1 MFYWCLFVTTSD
13 IPLKYRCPI
22 KKSDHVRLTYLKWC
36 AGNHW
41 IGGWVPCNR
50 CPPGQATEN
59 LVELAKSTP
68 SPKGCTHCRAGAS
81 IAGPLFHLQAK
92 KNGLCEK
99 EDPVVNFS
107 VFCATSS
114 CPCRCI
120 MFELILLPKD
130 ISLPGLL
137 KCQREVLA
145 KYAGMPKF
153 CRWCPYFANSVLQE
167 LFQVKLWAMPWRG
180 LAVIPVTWA
189 IVQFTKVLS
198 RFSTS
203 VLVV

>member
-1 MFYWCLFVTTSD
+1 MPSWTSNGK
-13 IPLKYRCPI
+13 PC
-22 KKSDHVRLTYLKWC
+22 
-36 AGNHW
+36 W
-41 IGGWVPCNR
+41 IGKVYSKPKRMCTLQSWSKYSRP
-50 CPPGQATEN
+50 
-59 LVELAKSTP
+59 LVS
-68 SPKGCTHCRAGAS
+68 SAG
-81 IAGPLFHLQAK
+81 K
-92 KNGLCEK
+92 KNGLYEK

-120 MFELILLPKD
+120 TFELILLPKD
-130 ISLPGLL
+130 LSLPGLL

-145 KYAGMPKF
+145 KYAGTPKF
-153 CRWCPYFANSVLQE
+153 CQWCPYFANSVLQE
-167 LFQVKLWAMPWRG
+167 LFQVKLWAMPWRR